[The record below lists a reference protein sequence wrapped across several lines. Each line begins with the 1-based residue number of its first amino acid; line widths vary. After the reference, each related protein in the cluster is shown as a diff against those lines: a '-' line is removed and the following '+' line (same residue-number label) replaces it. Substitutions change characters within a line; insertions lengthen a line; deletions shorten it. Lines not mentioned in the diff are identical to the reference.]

1 MEIIEIK
8 QRSVVDPAASLIYY
22 SSRSDLHCRETCKL
36 YSSKSSDHGGVDD
49 KRGIRLSIRA
59 LPILTPP
66 LMLVLDFWKLSKW
79 PIKMLVMHV
88 LNYKI
93 SMCHVPWNLI
103 ISRAAYGVPS
113 TENSPAIIF
122 IRSKHRT
129 IGPQLSS
136 LEILSVLREEDIKF
150 VFNTNVLSFSCLS
163 YKINCSLIPNMEEWK
178 GKFLLNLAS
187 LGSGPCHL
195 QKILEGETIKLINT
209 TFYSDSQQAFG
220 KEIKHKLEMSMC
232 KGNNIAQCSR
242 NKLKSKHIYMVRL
255 LAIKRSEGLKVMTED

>member
-8 QRSVVDPAASLIYY
+8 QLSVVDPAASLIYY

-36 YSSKSSDHGGVDD
+36 YSSKSSDHGRVED

-113 TENSPAIIF
+113 TESSPAIIF
-122 IRSKHRT
+122 RSKHKT

-136 LEILSVLREEDIKF
+136 LEILSVLREEVIKF
-150 VFNTNVLSFSCLS
+150 VFNTSVLSFSCS
-163 YKINCSLIPNMEEWK
+163 GYKINCSFATWK
-178 GKFLLNLAS
+178 N
-187 LGSGPCHL
+187 
-195 QKILEGETIKLINT
+195 
-209 TFYSDSQQAFG
+209 
-220 KEIKHKLEMSMC
+220 
-232 KGNNIAQCSR
+232 R
-242 NKLKSKHIYMVRL
+242 RV
-255 LAIKRSEGLKVMTED
+255 KVY